1 MGDWFSLFVDAALDV
16 LAAAALAAINW
27 VLDLLSATVFT
38 SPDVTVLPQVR
49 QVAGNAQFA
58 ANACMGLAVMVVGVM
73 TMTHGSLQDR
83 YALKDLLPRLFVGF
97 VAANL
102 STPMVSTCIETANA
116 VTAALT
122 ADRYSSAE
130 SFGQIRRVLAG
141 VPGDQSV
148 ALVVAGTQVLALI
161 VLLLLLATWIGRIGI
176 LLVAAGV
183 APLALACHAL
193 PQTDLVAR
201 LWWRAVLACLGVQVL
216 QAVTLHV
223 AVATLLS
230 PQANLPALGF
240 PHDPSGL
247 LNLLIVTYVLW
258 LVMQVP
264 RWVARTVSGGRPG
277 RAAGLLGSVIRVVVV
292 QQVWRAIGGSRRGGG
307 QPRSPRG
314 THRGAPPVHPRQ
326 PAGVAVAAHRHTGTP
341 TRPSPAAVAPSVTP
355 PGAIP
360 LRRAR
365 WQAHPSRPSGT
376 GWPSAP
382 QTEAGAGRRSGTGW
396 PADAPGYRRGGRRV
410 R

>member
-1 MGDWFSLFVDAALDV
+1 M
-16 LAAAALAAINW
+16 
-27 VLDLLSATVFT
+27 
-38 SPDVTVLPQVR
+38 
-49 QVAGNAQFA
+49 
-58 ANACMGLAVMVVGVM
+58 
-73 TMTHGSLQDR
+73 
-83 YALKDLLPRLFVGF
+83 
-97 VAANL
+97 
-102 STPMVSTCIETANA
+102 
-116 VTAALT
+116 
-122 ADRYSSAE
+122 
-130 SFGQIRRVLAG
+130 
-141 VPGDQSV
+141 

-161 VLLLLLATWIGRIGI
+161 VLLLLLATWIGRIAI

-223 AVATLLS
+223 GVATLLS
-230 PQANLPALGF
+230 PEANLPALGL

-258 LVMQVP
+258 LVVQVP

-292 QQVWRAIGGSRRGGG
+292 QQVWRAIGASRRGGG
-307 QPRSPRG
+307 RPRSPRG
-314 THRGAPPVHPRQ
+314 SHRAAPPVHPGQ
-326 PAGVAVAAHRHTGTP
+326 PAGVPVAAHRSGSP
-341 TRPSPAAVAPSVTP
+341 ARPSPAAVAASVTP

-382 QTEAGAGRRSGTGW
+382 RTGTGAGRRSGTGW
-396 PADAPGYRRGGRRV
+396 PADAPADRRGGRRV